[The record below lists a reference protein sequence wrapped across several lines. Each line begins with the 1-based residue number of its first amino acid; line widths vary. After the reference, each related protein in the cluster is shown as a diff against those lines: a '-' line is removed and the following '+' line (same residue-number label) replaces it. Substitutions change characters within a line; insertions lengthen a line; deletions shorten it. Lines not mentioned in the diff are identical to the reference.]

1 MAKSLQDQLLA
12 SGVAKPKQAKKAR
25 RDKTRREQ
33 EARRQGTQSEESAK
47 LARDVAAAEQAKR
60 ERDQQLAE
68 QQKNERASRES
79 QGAAAQLI
87 AQNRIKPGPA
97 EDDSPAYS
105 YNIAGKIRKLA
116 VSAPQ
121 RQQLADGK
129 LGIVRHAGSA
139 ALINRDVAQR
149 LQTLIPDQIW
159 LMEPRDDT
167 PDPDDPY
174 AGYEVPDDLMW

>member
-1 MAKSLQDQLLA
+1 MAKSLQEQLLA

-25 RDKTRREQ
+25 RDKTKRER
-33 EARRQGTQSEESAK
+33 EARRQGRQSEEAAR

-60 ERDQQLAE
+60 ERDLQLAE
-68 QQKNERASRES
+68 QQKQERARRES

-87 AQNRIKPGPA
+87 AQHGIKPVPS
-97 EDDSPAYS
+97 DDVTPYS
-105 YNIAGKIRKLA
+105 YSIAGKIRKLA

-139 ALINRDVAQR
+139 KLLDRDVAQR
-149 LQTLIPDQIW
+149 LQALIPDQIW
-159 LMEPRDDT
+159 LVEPQDDA

>member
-1 MAKSLQDQLLA
+1 MAKSLQEQLLA

-25 RDKTRREQ
+25 RDKTRGER
-33 EARRQGTQSEESAK
+33 EARRQGKQSEEAAK

-60 ERDQQLAE
+60 ERDRLLAE
-68 QQKNERASRES
+68 QQKNERASREN

-87 AQNRIKPGPA
+87 AQHRFKPGPA
-97 EDDSPAYS
+97 EDDVPPYS
-105 YNIAGKIRKLA
+105 YSIAGKIKKLA

-149 LQTLIPDQIW
+149 LQALIPDQIW
-159 LMEPRDDT
+159 LVEPRDDA